1 MASKKK
7 KLDTEDENMS
17 WMDRFDLS
25 PVMNLRNITRYSN
38 IHLIE
43 AESVTTHTIEMQ
55 LMAITIYEYF
65 KKNDETFDL
74 RDVAFRILMHDLDE
88 TVTCDIPRDIK
99 YHDDNIH
106 KEIDRVTSEKLQALF
121 DDEIVSYIHSA
132 KDATFE
138 GRLVSYIDII
148 QAGYRLSKEYKLQ
161 HNGAIKKRL
170 NQSYVWMSGMRKNL
184 IKEIATDNLDKRYEL
199 IYDILS
205 DVVDEIRIILRK

>member
-1 MASKKK
+1 MQ
-7 KLDTEDENMS
+7 DTENKELS

-43 AESVTTHTIEMQ
+43 SESVTTHTIEMQ

-65 KKNDETFDL
+65 KLNGQSFDL

-99 YHDDNIH
+99 YHDEKIH
-106 KEIDRVTSEKLQALF
+106 KEIERVTSEKLQQLF
-121 DDEIVSYIHSA
+121 DEEIIKYIHGS
-132 KDATFE
+132 KDSSFE
-138 GRLVSYIDII
+138 GRLVAYIDII

-170 NQSYVWMSGMRKNL
+170 NQSYIWMSGMRSELLN
-184 IKEIATDNLDKRYEL
+184 EIAKDKLDKRYEL
-199 IYDILS
+199 MYTILS
-205 DVVDEIRIILRK
+205 DVVDEIRVILRK

>member
-1 MASKKK
+1 MQES
-7 KLDTEDENMS
+7 ENKELS

-55 LMAITIYEYF
+55 LMAITIYEHF
-65 KKNDETFDL
+65 KLNGQTFDL

-99 YHDDNIH
+99 YHDEKIH
-106 KEIDRVTSEKLQALF
+106 EEIERVTSEKLQQLF
-121 DDEIVSYIHSA
+121 DEEIIKYIHNS
-132 KDATFE
+132 KDSSFE
-138 GRLVSYIDII
+138 GRLVAYIDII

-170 NQSYVWMSGMRKNL
+170 NQSYIWMSGMRSEL
-184 IKEIATDNLDKRYEL
+184 LKEIAKDKLDKRYEL
-199 IYDILS
+199 IYTILS
-205 DVVDEIRIILRK
+205 DVVDEIRVILRK